1 MWPPLSAEPPA
12 PEHDGFYLRLALGV
26 GYGRVSI
33 TTGGEETTIV
43 GTSLASSLAIGGAI
57 APNLI
62 LYGGFVD
69 SSLLSPDYKVDG
81 TTVTKGGSSILFS
94 GFGPGLAYYFMPS
107 NTYLAGTLLLSRLSQ
122 AVPGGRDAISDRG
135 PGLEALL
142 GKEWWVSENWG
153 LGVTAQVILAR
164 LAAKGIDDAAFNVV
178 QAALLVSATF
188 N

>member
-1 MWPPLSAEPPA
+1 MWPPLSAELPQ
-12 PEHDGFYLRLALGV
+12 PEHEGFYLRLSLGV

-33 TTGGEETTIV
+33 TTGGEATTMV
-43 GTSLASSLAIGGAI
+43 GASLASSLAIGGAI

-69 SSLLSPDYKVDG
+69 SSLFSPDYKVDG

-107 NTYLAGTLLLSRLSQ
+107 NLYLAGTLLLGRLGQ
-122 AVPGGRDAISDRG
+122 AAPGGATISYRG

-153 LGVTAQVILAR
+153 LGVTAQIV
-164 LAAKGIDDAAFNVV
+164 AAQLPAQGIDDAAFNVV